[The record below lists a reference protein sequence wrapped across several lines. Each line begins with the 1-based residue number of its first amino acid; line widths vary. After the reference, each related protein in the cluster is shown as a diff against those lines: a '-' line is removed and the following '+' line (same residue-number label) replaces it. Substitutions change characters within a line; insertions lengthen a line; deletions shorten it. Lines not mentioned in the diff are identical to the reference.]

1 MGVKV
6 TEWRLKMSDNI
17 AQSLSRINGAVSSA
31 KSKVSDLQAGFSNN
45 KFQEFASE
53 IPGMNRGLDLMTSR
67 TMLAGATI
75 AGVASA
81 MYKASEKALD
91 YERGMAK
98 INATTQ
104 LAPAELDAL
113 KKELMLIG
121 EDSAGN
127 FMRIPDAF
135 EKINSQVN
143 DTKKSL
149 EILKVANQGAK
160 AGFVDIDLA
169 AGALAQ
175 TLSIVGKK
183 ATATDVMDTL
193 LKAKAVGA
201 GEFGDFANYLPQ
213 LIASGSN
220 MNVGYKDVSG
230 LFAYMT
236 AKGQSAAD
244 SAMLIQNMFTALSKS
259 DITGGLAKNGVK
271 LFDKDGSVRDLGL
284 FFSEL
289 SRKLSQ
295 FNDEGKSNFLE
306 SIGLKDAQAKNAF
319 AVLSGDADKLNQI
332 MNEVRNSTGELNA
345 QLDVTVNKT
354 RTWAQIGDQI
364 SSWLV
369 KIGDVLLP
377 VADRLMRGAKN
388 TFDELSNKGNL
399 EHQNWQMLEV
409 RQIDERLSRE
419 FAQRTTAQRF
429 KGLESPEW
437 YKNNG
442 KLLEQYNPKA
452 FEFYNT
458 QNNRM
463 MAKLTGTMFGG
474 DYDKWLKDQKEANK
488 KEDPIKKIGFND
500 PTKKKKDD
508 LKTGIENIS
517 GGGRSVRNVN
527 VHFDRLVDKIEVK
540 PQTLKEGTSEVTRD
554 LEEMLVRAINGA
566 EESVMNE

>member
-1 MGVKV
+1 
-6 TEWRLKMSDNI
+6 MSDNI
-17 AQSLSRINGAVSSA
+17 AQSLSRINGAVSST
-31 KSKVSDLQAGFSNN
+31 KSKVSDLQSGFSNN
-45 KFQEFASE
+45 KFQAFAGE
-53 IPGMNRGLDLMTSR
+53 IPGMNRSLDLMTSSS
-67 TMLAGATI
+67 MLL
-75 AGVASA
+75 GVGVTAVGTA
-81 MYKASEKALD
+81 LYKASEKALD
-91 YERGMAK
+91 YEKSMAQ
-98 INATTQ
+98 INATAQ
-104 LAPAELDAL
+104 LTPPELDAL

-121 EDSAGN
+121 EDSGGN

-149 EILKVANQGAK
+149 DILKVANQGAK

-183 ATATDVMDTL
+183 GSATDIMDTL

-201 GEFGDFANYLPQ
+201 GEFSDFANYLPQ

-271 LFDKDGSVRDLGL
+271 LFDKNGSVRDLGL

-295 FNDEGKSNFLE
+295 FNSEGKSNFLE

-332 MNEVRNSTGELNA
+332 MNEVRNSTGELNK

-354 RTWAQIGDQI
+354 RTWAEIGDQI
-364 SSWLV
+364 SSWMV
-369 KIGDVLLP
+369 KIGDKLLP
-377 VADRLMRGAKN
+377 IVDRMMRGAKN
-388 TFDELSNKGNL
+388 IIDEGKGRGNL
-399 EHQNWQMLEV
+399 EHQNWQTLEV
-409 RQIDERLSRE
+409 RQIDERLSKE
-419 FAQRTTAQRF
+419 FAQRTTSQKF

-437 YKNNG
+437 YKNNA
-442 KLLEQYNPKA
+442 KLLQQYNPQA
-452 FEFYNT
+452 FDFYSA

-463 MAKLTGTMFGG
+463 MAKLTGTLFDG
-474 DYDKWLKDQKEANK
+474 DYDKWVKAQKSANK
-488 KEDPIKKIGFND
+488 TEDPVKKIGFVD

-508 LKTGIENIS
+508 LKSGIDNIS
-517 GGGRSVRNVN
+517 GGGRSVRNIN
-527 VHFDRLVDKIEVK
+527 VHFDRLVDKIEVR

-566 EESVMNE
+566 EESVMHE